1 VTGSRQRRLWV
12 TVGIM
17 GALLVAE
24 LAARAL
30 GSRLPDPER
39 WKLPAVEVLL
49 ERMERV
55 PPGGVVLLG
64 ASQTGTDIAPVA
76 LAEQAESVET
86 AFNAWLVGAGMRTV
100 ERWAREFVVPRL
112 APSVVVIGVTS
123 RELNDNLPEEAFQK
137 YRTSRAVVENLD
149 SPSWLERVRMAAE
162 RWSAVVRHRERFR
175 SPVGTLRAVLAG
187 DRSQEPDD
195 PGVGP
200 GGMLVDRIDWDLRV
214 DPAHV
219 ERERRALAGYRVGD
233 RQTEAMVRLVSELR
247 RRGVDVVLVDLP
259 VYEPVTVPMHPRGA
273 VDVARYRQALRSV
286 AARLGVPLL
295 DARRAGPWERE
306 HFADPEHLNGRGAR
320 RLTAWLAAE
329 LDRLA
334 GLAPPEAGGGEQP
347 GTSLPGEAGP
357 TTPPPATTAGGGALF
372 GVYKGSEPDSVG
384 AFERWLGRK
393 VDIVV
398 VHLDRTSDWSRW
410 AAPVWLERFSD
421 RSLAVLTPPFPD
433 RARATLG
440 AAARGDYDA
449 HYAALARNLV
459 AHGHGRARITLAH
472 EPNGDWY
479 PWSATRGRHGAYVAA
494 WRRIVD
500 IFRAQPGAAFRFDWV
515 VARGAQAMADPTLA
529 YPCDEYVDAVG
540 MDVYDDDWEF
550 TPARGGEWQ
559 RLRWAKFCTMPFG
572 AYHDSKWYD
581 GDHLITGGN
590 FPRAAALVRSLYG
603 NEGGERPSG
612 LGPPEVCARQG
623 HAGVE
628 VVPG

>member
-1 VTGSRQRRLWV
+1 
-12 TVGIM
+12 
-17 GALLVAE
+17 
-24 LAARAL
+24 
-30 GSRLPDPER
+30 
-39 WKLPAVEVLL
+39 
-49 ERMERV
+49 
-55 PPGGVVLLG
+55 
-64 ASQTGTDIAPVA
+64 
-76 LAEQAESVET
+76 
-86 AFNAWLVGAGMRTV
+86 
-100 ERWAREFVVPRL
+100 
-112 APSVVVIGVTS
+112 
-123 RELNDNLPEEAFQK
+123 
-137 YRTSRAVVENLD
+137 
-149 SPSWLERVRMAAE
+149 
-162 RWSAVVRHRERFR
+162 
-175 SPVGTLRAVLAG
+175 
-187 DRSQEPDD
+187 
-195 PGVGP
+195 
-200 GGMLVDRIDWDLRV
+200 
-214 DPAHV
+214 
-219 ERERRALAGYRVGD
+219 
-233 RQTEAMVRLVSELR
+233 MVRLVSELR

-357 TTPPPATTAGGGALF
+357 TTPPPATTAGGEALF

-449 HYAALARNLV
+449 HYAALARNLI

-529 YPCDEYVDAVG
+529 YPGDEYVDAVG

-572 AYHDSKWYD
+572 LDWLTSFAASRGKPIVIQEWGLTTPASNRRGGGDNAFFVQALHDWIVANRVLYHAYHDSKWYD